1 MILYICTG
9 GMHLHLRLYSKLI
22 LETMILKYIRI
33 PLEIFIKFSTLDI
46 CVVPNGVINI
56 SNNDIKTNTQR
67 HMNVYF
73 MRMAILISAGNPK
86 FKNNW

>member
-33 PLEIFIKFSTLDI
+33 PLKIFINWGGEE
-46 CVVPNGVINI
+46 VGGNGNAYSKI
-56 SNNDIKTNTQR
+56 
-67 HMNVYF
+67 F
-73 MRMAILISAGNPK
+73 
-86 FKNNW
+86 